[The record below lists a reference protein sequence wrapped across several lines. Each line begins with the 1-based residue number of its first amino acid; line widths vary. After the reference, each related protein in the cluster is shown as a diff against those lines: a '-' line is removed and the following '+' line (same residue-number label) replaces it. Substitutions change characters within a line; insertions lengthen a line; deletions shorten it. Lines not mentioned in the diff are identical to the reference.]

1 MNLSKA
7 ANVSIILFFTGVVL
21 IYGQTFLIPFVL
33 SVFIWFII
41 REIKK
46 FFRRSKYFRLFL
58 PNWLEN
64 LIASM
69 FLFAFISFFVSMLA
83 SNIESLSANLDSYQT
98 NLTNIADKLN
108 VFFNINIMK
117 QINDISGGIKF
128 TDILS
133 STINAV
139 SGLLGNV
146 FIIIIYVLFLFLEE
160 LGFQDKLKAV
170 FAHSQNGRSVF
181 SIIDKIDH
189 SIGQYLVLKT
199 IVSLLTGVLSFV
211 AMKIIGVDAAVFWA
225 FLIFIMN
232 FIPNIGSLIATLFPA
247 IFALLQFGEFGP
259 AIWVLVI
266 VAAVQLLVGNIVE
279 PKIMG
284 NSLNLSSLVVI
295 LALSLWGALW
305 GITGMVLSV
314 PITVVMLIVF
324 SEFTTTK
331 PIAILLS
338 EKGKID

>member
-1 MNLSKA
+1 MNLSKG
-7 ANVSIILFFTGVVL
+7 ANISIILFFTGVVL

-33 SVFIWFII
+33 AVFIWFII

-64 LIASM
+64 LVAAL
-69 FLFAFISFFVSMLA
+69 FFFAFITFFVSMLA
-83 SNIESLSANLDSYQT
+83 ANVESLSTNLDLYQT
-98 NLTNIADKLN
+98 NIGHITDKINAL
-108 VFFNINIMK
+108 FNINLMN
-117 QINDISGGIKF
+117 QINDLSGGIKF
-128 TDILS
+128 ADILS
-133 STINAV
+133 STLNAV
-139 SGLLGNV
+139 SGLIGNV

-160 LGFQDKLKAV
+160 MGFQDKLKATL
-170 FAHSQNGRSVF
+170 ANSSGGSTVF

-189 SIGQYLVLKT
+189 SIGRYLALKT
-199 IVSLLTGVLSFV
+199 VVSLLTGVCSFI
-211 AMKIIGVDAAVFWA
+211 ALKIIGVDAAVFWA

-247 IFALLQFGEFGP
+247 VFALLQFGEFGP

-266 VAAVQLLVGNIVE
+266 VAVIQLLVGNIVE

-314 PITVVMLIVF
+314 PITVVMLIIF
-324 SEFTTTK
+324 SEFPATR
-331 PIAILLS
+331 PIAMLLS
-338 EKGKID
+338 EKGNLD